1 MNRFICQIINNKIN
15 VVTLTSGEPKDS
27 FVNFIFKYVEN
38 KKVPKTKIKNN
49 IIIKNNNYYYDNY
62 FISR

>member
-49 IIIKNNNYYYDNY
+49 ITIKNNNYYYDNY

>member
-15 VVTLTSGEPKDS
+15 VVTLTSGEPKNN

-49 IIIKNNNYYYDNY
+49 ITIKNNKYYYNNY